1 MWIHRPAPAHATH
14 HEIVG
19 PAFDAIRGQV
29 EARIDQLV
37 KRVPAYAIETQ
48 SLAGPQVVGELQV
61 AIVERDVIGG
71 IIKPAAGE
79 VAQVALARGSQP
91 RPFSRL
97 SQFPFPQQLR
107 VRESDRSSEDW
118 RRTAAIAS
126 LQVECSSDRVAIFFG
141 IGGREQLDVLKGL
154 AG

>member
-1 MWIHRPAPAHATH
+1 M
-14 HEIVG
+14 
-19 PAFDAIRGQV
+19 
-29 EARIDQLV
+29 RIDQLV

-48 SLAGPQVVGELQV
+48 SLVGPQVVNELQA

-71 IIKPAAGE
+71 IVQPAAGE

-97 SQFPFPQQLR
+97 SQLPFPQQLR
-107 VRESDRSSEDW
+107 VSEADGGPEDW

-126 LQVECSSDRVAIFFG
+126 LQVQCGSDCVAIFFR
-141 IGGREQLDVLKGL
+141 IGCREQLDVLKGI
-154 AG
+154 AGKNAQCRAFGDIGAVKW